1 MGGCCSTTN
10 KDPGLPPTMF
20 PRGFTQVSPQPH
32 PLGAAPSS
40 TERGWVGSWR
50 LWLSV
55 SRELVKTEREKINSG
70 VNESREMIWADP
82 RNPLL

>member
-1 MGGCCSTTN
+1 MLFNHYTGRAD

-20 PRGFTQVSPQPH
+20 PRGFTS
-32 PLGAAPSS
+32 GSAK
-40 TERGWVGSWR
+40 RGWVGSRR

-70 VNESREMIWADP
+70 VNESSEMI
-82 RNPLL
+82 